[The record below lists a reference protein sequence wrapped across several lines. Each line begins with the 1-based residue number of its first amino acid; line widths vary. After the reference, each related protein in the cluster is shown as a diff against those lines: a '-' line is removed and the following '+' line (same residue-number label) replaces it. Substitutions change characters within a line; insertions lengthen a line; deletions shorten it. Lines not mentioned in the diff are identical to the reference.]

1 MIQGGY
7 PSVSII
13 IRSKN
18 ERAWIRHTLEM
29 VLSQSLPPLEII
41 LVDNGSEDGTVEI
54 AKKMGVDLV
63 LGIAEYSPGKALNL
77 GASRASGEIL
87 VFLSAHCVPV
97 RIDWL
102 ENLVKPFCDQRVAG
116 VYGRQVPLE
125 YSSPSDKR
133 DLHLAFGPE
142 SLRQE
147 KNPYFHNANSAV
159 RYSAWCLTKFDEE
172 LTNIEDWVWGKRII
186 DGGSVLHYSA
196 DAEVFHFNGLHR
208 SSDPVRERNAVRII
222 EKENAEEGGSSHLP
236 ESLRIEN
243 RRNVALIPFSRENF
257 ETPSFMEQL
266 EVTIRDVLHSNFVE
280 DIILICDVDLK
291 DCYPELGFFDRQSIP
306 NADELPIDE
315 LCQEVARKVFVED
328 FQADFAVYCNWRS
341 ADRPKGI
348 LDQLVRQAVERGF
361 DTVFAGIESFS
372 HLWVGD
378 KNGSFERIDSPLVVR
393 EKKTSNYLAK
403 YGWGT
408 VVEVSS
414 LVRNGFPSG
423 RVGII
428 GIPDR

>member
-1 MIQGGY
+1 MILRGY
-7 PSVSII
+7 PPVSII
-13 IRSKN
+13 IRAKD

-29 VLSQSLPPLEII
+29 TLTQTLPPHEII
-41 LVDNGSEDGTVEI
+41 LVDNGSKDGTVEV
-54 AKKMGVDLV
+54 AKKMGVNLV
-63 LGIAEYSPGKALNL
+63 LEITEYTPGKALNL

-97 RIDWL
+97 RADWL
-102 ENLVKPFCDQRVAG
+102 ENLVRPFSDKRVAG
-116 VYGRQVPLE
+116 VYGRQVPLD

-142 SLRQE
+142 SVRQE

-159 RYSAWCLTKFDEE
+159 RYSAWSVNKFDEE

-222 EKENAEEGGSSHLP
+222 EKEKAVEGASAQLP
-236 ESLRIEN
+236 GSLRIEN
-243 RRNVALIPFSRENF
+243 RRNIALIPFSRENF
-257 ETPSFMEQL
+257 ETPSFMQQL
-266 EVTIRDVLHSNFVE
+266 EVTIREILHSNFIENVL
-280 DIILICDVDLK
+280 LICDGDLNRG
-291 DCYPELGFFDRQSIP
+291 YPELGFFDRQLIP
-306 NADELPIDE
+306 NADDLPVDE
-315 LCQEVARKVFVED
+315 LCQEVARKVFIED
-328 FQADFAVYCNWRS
+328 FQVDFAVYCNWRS
-341 ADRPKGI
+341 ADRPEGI
-348 LDQLVRQAVERGF
+348 LDQLVRQAVEGGF
-361 DTVFAGIESFS
+361 DTVFAGIENFS
-372 HLWVGD
+372 HLWVAD
-378 KNGSFERIDSPLVVR
+378 KNGSFERIDSPLVAR